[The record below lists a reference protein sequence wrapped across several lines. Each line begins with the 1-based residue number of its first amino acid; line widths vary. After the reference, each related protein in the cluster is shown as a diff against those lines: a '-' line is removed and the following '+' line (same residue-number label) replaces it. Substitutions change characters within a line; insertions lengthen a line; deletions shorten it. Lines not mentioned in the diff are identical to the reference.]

1 MPPGT
6 FSLWGNGYVQ
16 RSSSASEQITQGII
30 LLCFFLPLAFFPG
43 LISLYRLPKTAFL
56 AFFTSVLCWLC
67 LTNHLRL
74 QDRQSFTL
82 PLLIPITLHLLIG
95 ALSLLGSINPYEGSN
110 FLFLFILGIALFWVT
125 ANAIEPQGLTRL
137 FHWSVIAAAI
147 VSILGIAQVWGADI
161 LTLIPTGGPGAT
173 FGNKNMA
180 AQYLL
185 FVLPAAF
192 YLLLC
197 SSESSREWL
206 YAVLAGLIGTYFVY
220 TRTRAAWGGA
230 MFAAV
235 TLSGYLL
242 WTGFDPRRLFDL
254 PKHKWA
260 FLGGITGFVIIMNTV
275 PPQILPNFG
284 GLPVLPRVESMLE
297 VETEGQD
304 RFAIWANSLAIF
316 ADRPILGAGKGNFRF
331 IYPVYA
337 RRVVEDPAFTPQ
349 SRAADAHNDYVQ
361 LLAETGL
368 LGAASF
374 LLILALL
381 ALRFWRGLKQR
392 FDPKLLVFAF
402 ALVAILAEAF
412 WDFPFNLPVPVA
424 FFWIYSGILWKLTQ
438 TDPPDEP
445 HKTVK
450 VLSYT
455 TIALVTI
462 LSTLFSVLTL
472 SSLRGEFY
480 YSRGARETYQGRADE
495 AERNLTKAA
504 QISPLN
510 YRYHFLLGLL
520 QIRKGDYEK
529 AAESTLHSLTL
540 NPYNINALNNL
551 GVAYASAGN
560 IPKAIQAF
568 QTSLRIWPRHIEA
581 HRNLATIYAREGEK
595 KKAIQ
600 HFQAALA
607 LDPADV
613 QARESLLALGV
624 TPLRRE

>member
-1 MPPGT
+1 M
-6 FSLWGNGYVQ
+6 Q

-56 AFFTSVLCWLC
+56 AFFTSVLCWLW
-67 LTNHLRL
+67 LINHLRL

-95 ALSLLGSINPYEGSN
+95 ALSLLGSINPYEGS
-110 FLFLFILGIALFWVT
+110 LFLLQIILGIALFWVT
-125 ANAIEPQGLTRL
+125 ANTIEPQGLTRL

-147 VSILGIAQVWGADI
+147 VSILGIAQFWGADI
-161 LTLIPTGGPGAT
+161 PTLVPTGGPGAT

-192 YLLLC
+192 YLLLY

-220 TRTRAAWGGA
+220 TRTRAAWG
-230 MFAAV
+230 AV
-235 TLSGYLL
+235 AVGVMGLSFCLL
-242 WTGFDPRRLFDL
+242 WSGQRSAISLHLTKR
-254 PKHKWA
+254 KWA
-260 FLGGITGFVIIMNTV
+260 FMLGVAIFVLIMNIV
-275 PPQILPNFG
+275 PPYLLPNFG
-284 GLPVLPRVESMLE
+284 VAPALGRLESMLE
-297 VETEGQD
+297 VETEGQH

-316 ADRPILGAGKGNFRF
+316 ADHPILGAGKGNFRF
-331 IYPVYA
+331 IYSVYA
-337 RRVVEDPAFTPQ
+337 RRVIEDPSFSPEK
-349 SRAADAHNDYVQ
+349 RAADAHNDYVQ

-374 LLILALL
+374 LWILALL
-381 ALRFWRGLKQR
+381 ARRFWQGKKQTL
-392 FDPKLLVFAF
+392 DPHLLVVVF
-402 ALVAILAEAF
+402 ALIAILAEAF

-424 FFWIYSGILWKLTQ
+424 FFWIYSGILWSLTRAEPAPQGRISTKLSLI
-438 TDPPDEP
+438 P
-445 HKTVK
+445 V
-450 VLSYT
+450 V
-455 TIALVTI
+455 LVTL
-462 LSTLFSVLTL
+462 LSTLFSILTL

-480 YSRGARETYQGRADE
+480 YSRGARETYQDRPDE
-495 AERNLTKAA
+495 AEKDLTKAT

-510 YRYHFLLGLL
+510 DRYHSLLGLL
-520 QIRKGDYEK
+520 RIGKGDYEK
-529 AAESTLHSLTL
+529 ATDSIRRSLSL

-581 HRNLATIYAREGEK
+581 HRNLATIYAREGEQ
-595 KKAIQ
+595 KKAIE
-600 HFQAALA
+600 HFQAVLTLNPQDANARSAL
-607 LDPADV
+607 
-613 QARESLLALGV
+613 QALGV
-624 TPLRRE
+624 NPHGRN